1 MVITLHTNVIDN
13 IFCFALWQGMMWASV
28 YISPSFLQAFDILH
42 AKTCTQKKK
51 NKNTSIDIH
60 NLEFDM

>member
-1 MVITLHTNVIDN
+1 
-13 IFCFALWQGMMWASV
+13 MWASV

-42 AKTCTQKKK
+42 AKTCTQKKNKKK

>member
-1 MVITLHTNVIDN
+1 
-13 IFCFALWQGMMWASV
+13 MWASV

-51 NKNTSIDIH
+51 QNKNTSIDIH